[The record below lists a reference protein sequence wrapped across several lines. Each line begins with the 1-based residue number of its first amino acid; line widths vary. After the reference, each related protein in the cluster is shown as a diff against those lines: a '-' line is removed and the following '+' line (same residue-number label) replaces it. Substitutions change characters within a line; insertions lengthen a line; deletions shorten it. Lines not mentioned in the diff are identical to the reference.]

1 MTGTLRTAVVD
12 GRVYCDLEQLAYMM
26 YQVQMKNIDLYYNDR
41 SKFVGSG
48 LNADVLNGFSRAI
61 VMLRDASKV
70 AKMNH
75 SLDDLT

>member
-1 MTGTLRTAVVD
+1 MCAECGKEITGS
-12 GRVYCDLEQLAYMM
+12 G
-26 YQVQMKNIDLYYNDR
+26 NDR

-61 VMLRDASKV
+61 VMLCDASEI